1 MSIKYQIPHI
11 PMLGKGSIL
20 LDQFDV
26 NGNPTGVFKHLGNCT
41 KFEIDLKDDI
51 AELYQSLNKN
61 VTLIATAVKKR
72 QPKVTITGTD
82 FSSDH
87 IAIAQMSAGKT
98 TLATT
103 ATTFTAETLISAAQ
117 APNAIGRYFKTLNM
131 NIDNVGTP
139 PVLMSNSVTLVLG
152 TDYLVL
158 DPVQGIFY
166 IPAGSTIASH
176 AVTITYHTLVGS
188 FDQVAAATIPFVQGH
203 IYFSP
208 DPVDGQSIA
217 CDIWRV
223 NLNPNG
229 QLGLIADDYGNWSLD
244 GNILD
249 DTANHPNANFYQYT
263 FIGVGIA

>member
-1 MSIKYQIPHI
+1 MGIKYQIPHV

-20 LDQFDV
+20 IDRFDPV
-26 NGNPTGVFKHLGNCT
+26 TGLPTGLFIHLGNCT
-41 KFEIDLKDDI
+41 KFELDLKDDI

-72 QPKVTITGTD
+72 QPKISITGTD

-87 IAIAQMSAGKT
+87 IALAQMSAGKT

-103 ATTFTAETLISAAQ
+103 ATTISGETLISAAQ
-117 APNAIGRYFKTLNM
+117 APNAIGRYFRSANF

-139 PVLMSNSVTLVLG
+139 PVLTSNSVTLVAG
-152 TDYLVL
+152 TDYILL

-166 IPAGSTIASH
+166 IPVGSSIASH
-176 AVTITYHTLVGS
+176 AVTMVYHTLVGS
-188 FDQVAAATIPFVQGH
+188 QDQVAGATVPFVQGH
-203 IYFSP
+203 LLFSP
-208 DPVDGQSIA
+208 DPVDGQKIG

-229 QLGLIADDYGNWSLD
+229 QIGLIADDYGNWSLD

-249 DTANHPNANFYQYT
+249 DTANHPNAPFYQYT
-263 FIGVGIA
+263 FF